1 MITWGNPWSLRW
13 TRFDGNLSVQ
23 TGASIADHMDHQH
36 DQPARPARALPHWLS
51 TPVTWPRRREAS
63 GRRTVKMRG
72 GSRQV
77 NCRSPERSCSS
88 TVETNGRFGR
98 MELLGSPG
106 AGGADERVH
115 SIPVEWPEFP
125 VTTGQLPDRTAW
137 TDPQLV
143 VRSGRHLAHSSPWI

>member
-13 TRFDGNLSVQ
+13 TRLDGNLSVQ
-23 TGASIADHMDHQH
+23 TGASSRPHG
-36 DQPARPARALPHWLS
+36 PPARAAS
-51 TPVTWPRRREAS
+51 PRPTTLAVDS
-63 GRRTVKMRG
+63 GHMAAQARRTRWRCVAVVDRWTAG
-72 GSRQV
+72 GA
-77 NCRSPERSCSS
+77 RSEAAARPWKR
-88 TVETNGRFGR
+88 TADLAGW
-98 MELLGSPG
+98 SPG
-106 AGGADERVH
+106 AGSADERVH